1 MEKTTS
7 KKWKL
12 LYVVSFLGFILSLI
26 FAGAWL
32 TSEPSQMTDVKKAL
46 AVGFFVLSA
55 VGGLTAKVGSW
66 FFHK

>member
-1 MEKTTS
+1 MDKKTA

-12 LYVVSFLGFILSLI
+12 LYVLSFLGLILSVV

-46 AVGFFVLSA
+46 AVGFFVLSV